1 MSENE
6 IIIGLATIIVFGVGA
21 QWIGRRT
28 GIPSLLILLP
38 AGLLAGD
45 VLGWVE
51 PDELF
56 GDTLNPLVTLLV
68 SLLLFQSG
76 IQLRLAD
83 LPGEARSPIV
93 RLVTIG
99 LAITFAGASAAVAI
113 VLDVPTELAFMTGAI
128 IVVSGPTV
136 VGPLLNVVRPRE
148 PTGAVLNW
156 EGTVLDPVGAI
167 LGVVVLNLV
176 LASDRGGVHP
186 ALQMFARLGLGIA
199 VGLVAAALL
208 VFVMSRFLLTDD
220 MEAAV
225 ALLFAAGAFA
235 VADVL
240 LSEAGLFATV
250 TMGFVAA
257 NQRVVS
263 TRRISGFGETLE
275 VLIIGTLFIVLGA
288 LVKIDD
294 LVDYAGQI
302 AVLVALLVLV
312 VRPLTAVVSLVR
324 TSLSGRDR
332 ALVAWMDPRGI
343 VAAATATSFAAT
355 LSDAGYDTD
364 FLLPVTFGVI
374 LGTGLIYGLTA
385 KPAAGLL
392 GVAQPPPQGIGLLG
406 DDPWLLPFGRCLSE
420 AGADVLLLTTEPVD
434 LGDASLGDA
443 PGTLTA
449 ASLREGIADVG
460 QAARN
465 ASLSQAVVSVDPDA
479 ALTLLESHLIEELG
493 RRDVIRVPRALPA
506 GVATASPRKRSAR
519 ALGGHVTR
527 ADLADAFDEGAAIQM
542 VTRPLPPDV
551 RLLASVNADGSVDLS
566 QKRGTGDPADVLI
579 ALVPGGFSPGD
590 GTVASPL
597 GRAPTRGASD
607 TEDDGESPRQLRPQ
621 RPGGDRRE

>member
-1 MSENE
+1 MSDNE

-56 GDTLNPLVTLLV
+56 GDILNPLVTLLV

-76 IQLRLAD
+76 IQLRLAE
-83 LPGEARSPIV
+83 LPGEARSSIV

-113 VLDVPTELAFMTGAI
+113 ALDVPTELAFMTGAI
-128 IVVSGPTV
+128 VVVSGPTV
-136 VGPLLNVVRPRE
+136 VGPLLKVVRPRD

-167 LGVVVLNLV
+167 LGVVVLNLL

-186 ALQMFARLGLGIA
+186 ALQMFARLGLGMA

-208 VFVMSRFLLTDD
+208 VFVMSKFLLTDD

-235 VADVL
+235 VADVM

-263 TRRISGFGETLE
+263 TRRIAGFGETLE

-312 VRPLTAVVSLVR
+312 VRPLTAAVSLVR
-324 TSLSGRDR
+324 TPLSGRDR

-364 FLLPVTFGVI
+364 FMLPVTFGVI

-406 DDPWLLPFGRCLSE
+406 DDPWLLPSGRCLSE
-420 AGADVLLLTTEPVD
+420 GGADVSLPTTEPVD
-434 LGDASLGDA
+434 LGDALLGDA
-443 PGTLTA
+443 PGTLA
-449 ASLREGIADVG
+449 A
-460 QAARN
+460 
-465 ASLSQAVVSVDPDA
+465 
-479 ALTLLESHLIEELG
+479 
-493 RRDVIRVPRALPA
+493 
-506 GVATASPRKRSAR
+506 
-519 ALGGHVTR
+519 
-527 ADLADAFDEGAAIQM
+527 
-542 VTRPLPPDV
+542 
-551 RLLASVNADGSVDLS
+551 
-566 QKRGTGDPADVLI
+566 
-579 ALVPGGFSPGD
+579 
-590 GTVASPL
+590 
-597 GRAPTRGASD
+597 APS
-607 TEDDGESPRQLRPQ
+607 
-621 RPGGDRRE
+621 